1 MSYIWSL
8 YKKAFDDA
16 RNELAVCKTCSKVM
30 KIPKSRTTSNLLE
43 HVRKKHPEELE
54 KAKATASTKSVR
66 DYDSNNNNNQTTID
80 GVFARKINP
89 GAKKKIDQKLC
100 QFIAT
105 SSLPLRV
112 VTLDSFKELLASL
125 NGTYSPPSYRTL
137 VKLMAEE
144 VASID
149 RKNSSL
155 VSQSNAIAITADC
168 WSTPN
173 ANCSLLGL
181 TAHVISAGFEQRHDV
196 VLDCITLTGKSHTA
210 EVITEKITE
219 SLTRHG
225 VCLKNVI
232 CMVADGAAVMKRSAN
247 LLHFSYVHC
256 CAHVIN
262 LVIAKLSRSA
272 PLTEFYKR
280 CLEKANM
287 PLKVPVMDCPTR
299 WGSTYDMLC
308 TVLDSV
314 TAFEDLLAHLN
325 KEPLE
330 HEELKL
336 LESMRILLAPFH
348 NMTKLVCCQRANVSI
363 YIGIG
368 RILISETKRI
378 IPQTKKTGKAF
389 GEALLM
395 ECEHYFDEW
404 FKDEFLQFASLS
416 DQRFAFLE
424 SIISEPRWKFV
435 TDTFVSLIIEIQQYA
450 ILLKQGRPPRECDP
464 VEWWKTHKEQFPILA
479 EAVPKYITPPPTS
492 VDCERLF
499 SLAGL
504 IYNNRRRNRMKG
516 ETARMLLLMKAHN
529 NSNVARESKSWG
541 LVQARNY
548 RRSDETIDSDSSS
561 EESSDGGDSE
571 SAIDREDDFT
581 ECS

>member
-196 VLDCITLTGKSHTA
+196 VLDCITLTGK
-210 EVITEKITE
+210 
-219 SLTRHG
+219 
-225 VCLKNVI
+225 
-232 CMVADGAAVMKRSAN
+232 
-247 LLHFSYVHC
+247 
-256 CAHVIN
+256 
-262 LVIAKLSRSA
+262 
-272 PLTEFYKR
+272 R

-308 TVLDSV
+308 TVLDS
-314 TAFEDLLAHLN
+314 
-325 KEPLE
+325 
-330 HEELKL
+330 
-336 LESMRILLAPFH
+336 
-348 NMTKLVCCQRANVSI
+348 
-363 YIGIG
+363 
-368 RILISETKRI
+368 
-378 IPQTKKTGKAF
+378 
-389 GEALLM
+389 
-395 ECEHYFDEW
+395 
-404 FKDEFLQFASLS
+404 
-416 DQRFAFLE
+416 
-424 SIISEPRWKFV
+424 
-435 TDTFVSLIIEIQQYA
+435 IEIQQYA

-499 SLAGL
+499 
-504 IYNNRRRNRMKG
+504 
-516 ETARMLLLMKAHN
+516 
-529 NSNVARESKSWG
+529 RESKSWG